1 MSRKLIIVLLVGGI
15 LYYWQQRSNFAIDQS
30 KIPDL
35 GLVYQED
42 LSIGNPPIQG
52 ALGESLPS
60 NEHCHTIR
68 GRLPRVPPVRNTP
81 APACVEAPFSQSL
94 LPP

>member
-68 GRLPRVPPVRNTP
+68 GRLPRVS
-81 APACVEAPFSQSL
+81 ACAKYSSTCLRRSAFFTI
-94 LPP
+94 